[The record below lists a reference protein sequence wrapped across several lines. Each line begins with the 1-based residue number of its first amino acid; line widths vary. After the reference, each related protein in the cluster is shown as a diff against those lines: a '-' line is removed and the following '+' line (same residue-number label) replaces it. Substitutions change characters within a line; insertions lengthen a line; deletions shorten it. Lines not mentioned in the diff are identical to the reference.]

1 MTNNLRS
8 ISQFA
13 EENPAF
19 TEPAIRWYIF
29 KEKENGLAALGAV
42 VRIGRRVYIDR
53 QKFST
58 WVENQQSAA

>member
-1 MTNNLRS
+1 MTSNLRS

-19 TEPAIRWYIF
+19 TEPAIRWFIF
-29 KEKENGLAALGAV
+29 NAKKNGLDSLGAIK
-42 VRIGRRVYIDR
+42 RIGRRVYIDS
-53 QKFST
+53 QKFSI